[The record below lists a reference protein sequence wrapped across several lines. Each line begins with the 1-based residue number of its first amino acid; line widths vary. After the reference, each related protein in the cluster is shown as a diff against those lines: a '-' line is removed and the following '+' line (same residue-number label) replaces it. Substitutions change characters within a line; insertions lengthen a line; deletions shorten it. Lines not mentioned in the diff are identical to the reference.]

1 MENSSRNILYLS
13 GKIVSDIEF
22 SHESH
27 GTLFYTF
34 RLETRR
40 LSGTYDVKEKNKTY
54 NPKSNSD
61 IKKGDLIIS
70 IGKNRVNSL
79 NDLVTILKEDYA
91 DKESAEITILRDGI
105 TYKKNLKLL
114 KDEYGNIKTGL
125 FIKER
130 LLGIGTVTYYDPENK
145 TFGAL
150 GHEIIEKTTKSKFD
164 STSGTIFSSTVTS
177 ITKSNNGDPGE
188 KNARSD
194 SSNIYGKV
202 DENTESGIFGTYTK
216 SLPNSKLYKV
226 ASPNEIKQGS
236 AKILTV
242 IEGNTVEEFDIN
254 IIRINENSNSKNI
267 LFEVTDEQ
275 LLEKTGGIVQGMSG
289 SPIIQGDNII
299 GAVNFVLVDSPDKGY
314 GIFITNML
322 EEAEN

>member
-1 MENSSRNILYLS
+1 MKKFILSLLTIYLFIPISVFAYSDYIIASGQNIGVELKSDYVLVVGSYKIDNYNVLTDTDLKIGDKITKINNQTVTSIESMQRVINSIKNNKVTI
-13 GKIVSDIEF
+13 
-22 SHESH
+22 
-27 GTLFYTF
+27 TYT
-34 RLETRR
+34 R
-40 LSGTYDVKEKNKTY
+40 GNKEY
-54 NPKSNSD
+54 QED
-61 IKKGDLIIS
+61 IS
-70 IGKNRVNSL
+70 IY
-79 NDLVTILKEDYA
+79 KEN
-91 DKESAEITILRDGI
+91 G
-105 TYKKNLKLL
+105 
-114 KDEYGNIKTGL
+114 EYKTGL
-125 FIKER
+125 YVRDTIR
-130 LLGIGTVTYYDPENK
+130 GVATLTYIDTENK

-150 GHEIIEKTTKSKFD
+150 GHEIIEKATKSKFD
-164 STSGTIFSSTVTS
+164 STNGTIFSSTVTS
-177 ITKSNNGDPGE
+177 ITKSDNGDPGE

-202 DENTESGIFGTYTK
+202 LENTESGVFGTYTK

-226 ASPNEIKQGS
+226 ASPSEIKQGS

-242 IEGNTVEEFDIN
+242 ISENKIEEFDIN
-254 IIRINENSNSKNI
+254 IIRINENSSSKNI
-267 LFEVTDEQ
+267 LFEVTDEH

>member
-1 MENSSRNILYLS
+1 MKKFILSLLTIYLFIPISVFAYSDYLIASGQNIGIELKSDYVLVVGSYKIDNYNVLTDTKLKIGDKITKINNQQVTSIVNMQQIINS
-13 GKIVSDIEF
+13 
-22 SHESH
+22 
-27 GTLFYTF
+27 
-34 RLETRR
+34 LETDKINV
-40 LSGTYDVKEKNKTY
+40 TYTRGNKEHTEE
-54 NPKSNSD
+54 
-61 IKKGDLIIS
+61 IS
-70 IGKNRVNSL
+70 VY
-79 NDLVTILKEDYA
+79 KEN
-91 DKESAEITILRDGI
+91 G
-105 TYKKNLKLL
+105 
-114 KDEYGNIKTGL
+114 EYKTGL
-125 FIKER
+125 YVRDMIR
-130 LLGIGTVTYYDPENK
+130 GVATLTYIDVENK

-164 STSGTIFSSTVTS
+164 SSNGTIFSSAVTS

-194 SSNIYGKV
+194 SSNIYGRV
-202 DENTESGIFGTYTK
+202 DENTESGIFGKYTS

-226 ASPNEIKQGS
+226 ASPNEIQQGK

-242 IEGNTVEEFDIN
+242 ISENKIEEFDIN
-254 IIRINENSNSKNI
+254 VIRTNENSKSKNI
-267 LFEVTDEQ
+267 LFEVTDKN

-299 GAVNFVLVDSPDKGY
+299 GAVNFVLVDSPEKGY

>member
-1 MENSSRNILYLS
+1 MKKFILSLLTIYLFIPISVFAYSDYLIASGQNIGIELKSDYVLIVGSYKIKGYNVLTDTELKIGDKITKINNEPINSVISMQEVINKQDKDIVNVTYIRGNNTYQEEIKLYKENN
-13 GKIVSDIEF
+13 
-22 SHESH
+22 
-27 GTLFYTF
+27 
-34 RLETRR
+34 
-40 LSGTYDVKEKNKTY
+40 
-54 NPKSNSD
+54 
-61 IKKGDLIIS
+61 
-70 IGKNRVNSL
+70 
-79 NDLVTILKEDYA
+79 
-91 DKESAEITILRDGI
+91 
-105 TYKKNLKLL
+105 
-114 KDEYGNIKTGL
+114 EYKTGL
-125 FIKER
+125 YVRDMIR
-130 LLGIGTVTYYDPENK
+130 GVATLTYIDAENK

-164 STSGTIFSSTVTS
+164 SSEGTIFSSTVTS
-177 ITKSNNGDPGE
+177 VTKSNNGDPGE

-194 SSNIYGKV
+194 SSNIHGTV
-202 DENTESGIFGTYTK
+202 DENTESGIFGTYTQ

-242 IEGNTVEEFDIN
+242 ISGNTIEEFDIN
-254 IIRINENSNSKNI
+254 IIRINENSDSKNI
-267 LFEVTDEQ
+267 LFEVTDKE
-275 LLEKTGGIVQGMSG
+275 LLDKTGGIVQGMSG

>member
-1 MENSSRNILYLS
+1 MKKFILSLLTIYLFIPISVFAYSDYLIASGQNIGVELKSDYVLVVGSYKIKGYNVLTDTDLKIGDKIIKINDETVNSVLS
-13 GKIVSDIEF
+13 LQEVINKQNKDIVNV
-22 SHESH
+22 
-27 GTLFYTF
+27 
-34 RLETRR
+34 
-40 LSGTYDVKEKNKTY
+40 TYKRGNKTY
-54 NPKSNSD
+54 QEE
-61 IKKGDLIIS
+61 IKLY
-70 IGKNRVNSL
+70 
-79 NDLVTILKEDYA
+79 KED
-91 DKESAEITILRDGI
+91 G
-105 TYKKNLKLL
+105 
-114 KDEYGNIKTGL
+114 EYKTGL
-125 FIKER
+125 YVRDMIR
-130 LLGIGTVTYYDPENK
+130 GVATLTYIAPDNK

>member
-1 MENSSRNILYLS
+1 MKKFILSLLTIYLFIPISVFAYSDYLIASGQNIGIELKSDYVLIVGSYKIKGYNVLTDTELKIGDKITKINNEPINSVISMQEVIN
-13 GKIVSDIEF
+13 KQDKDIVNV
-22 SHESH
+22 
-27 GTLFYTF
+27 
-34 RLETRR
+34 
-40 LSGTYDVKEKNKTY
+40 TYKRGNKTY
-54 NPKSNSD
+54 QEE
-61 IKKGDLIIS
+61 IKLY
-70 IGKNRVNSL
+70 
-79 NDLVTILKEDYA
+79 KE
-91 DKESAEITILRDGI
+91 
-105 TYKKNLKLL
+105 NN
-114 KDEYGNIKTGL
+114 EYKTGL
-125 FIKER
+125 YVRDMIR
-130 LLGIGTVTYYDPENK
+130 GVATLTYIDAENK

-164 STSGTIFSSTVTS
+164 SSEGTIFSSTVTS
-177 ITKSNNGDPGE
+177 VTKSNNGDPGE

-194 SSNIYGKV
+194 SSNIHGTV
-202 DENTESGIFGTYTK
+202 DENTESGIFGTYTQ

-242 IEGNTVEEFDIN
+242 ISGNTVEEFDIN
-254 IIRINENSNSKNI
+254 IIRINENSDSKNI
-267 LFEVTDEQ
+267 LFEVTDKE
-275 LLEKTGGIVQGMSG
+275 LLDKTGGIVQGMSG